1 MATAHSK
8 TRTPNRRAGTTGR
21 EAMTV
26 SVALRVA
33 DRRDLAKL
41 VEIENIC
48 FTSDI
53 LSRRSFQR
61 FLRPGAHEIV
71 VAEVKKVIVGYVL
84 VLFRTGTSLARLYSI
99 AVSPSHRGKGIAEKL
114 VKAAEQ
120 SGREHKCAFM
130 RLEVSV
136 HNEGASRLYKKL
148 GYRLIGQI
156 ENYYDDGSDA
166 LRMEKRIL
174 SGVSQKSAVTP
185 YYEQSTDFTCGP
197 AALMMGMKTLNS
209 KYNMNRQEELQIWRE
224 ATTIFM
230 TSGHGG
236 CSPYGLALSAWDRG
250 FSVELYVNQVE
261 PPFIDSV
268 RGQDKKDVV
277 ALVHEDFMQRIK
289 TTDIKILV
297 KDITPEGLQSL
308 LHSGHAVVAL
318 ISTWRLNRNKAPH
331 WVFVANADDKFV
343 YINDPDLPDTD
354 SSWQTET
361 DYIQVPIGIPEFI
374 NMTSFGQ
381 KRFRSLLVLGRKKQ
395 KKKKK

>member
-1 MATAHSK
+1 MSS
-8 TRTPNRRAGTTGR
+8 P
-21 EAMTV
+21 V
-26 SVALRVA
+26 VLRVA
-33 DRRDLAKL
+33 DQRDLAKL

-61 FLRPGAHEIV
+61 FLRPGAHEII
-71 VAEVKKVIVGYVL
+71 VAESNKTIAGYVL

-99 AVSPSHRGKGIAEKL
+99 AVTPSLRGKGIAEKL

-120 SGREHKCAFM
+120 SGRDHGCAFM

-136 HNEGASRLYKKL
+136 HNQGASHLYKKL
-148 GYRLIGQI
+148 GYRLIGKI
-156 ENYYDDGSDA
+156 ANYYDDGADA

-197 AALMMGMKTLNS
+197 AALMMGMKTLNP
-209 KYNMNRQEELQIWRE
+209 KYEMNRQEELQIWRE

-236 CSPYGLALSAWDRG
+236 CSPYGLALSAWERG
-250 FSVELYVNQVE
+250 FKVDLYVNQVE

-268 RGQDKKDVV
+268 RGQDKKDVI
-277 ALVHEDFMQRIK
+277 ALVHEDFMHRIEA
-289 TTDIKILV
+289 TDIKIHV
-297 KDITPEGLQSL
+297 KEITPDDLRSL

-331 WVFVANADDKFV
+331 WVFVANADNKFV

-361 DYIQVPIGIPEFI
+361 DYVQVPIGIREFL

-381 KRFRSLLVLGRKKQ
+381 KRFRSLLVLGKI
-395 KKKKK
+395 KKKRLSHRN